1 MLLRDQWNY
10 QQIVITDEESQS
22 MKKIF
27 TPKDKIF

>member
-10 QQIVITDEESQS
+10 QQIVITDEES